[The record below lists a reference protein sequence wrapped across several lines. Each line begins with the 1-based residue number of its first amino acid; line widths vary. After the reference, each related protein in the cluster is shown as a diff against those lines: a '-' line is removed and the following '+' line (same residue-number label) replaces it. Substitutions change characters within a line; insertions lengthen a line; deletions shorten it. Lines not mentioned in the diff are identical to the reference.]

1 MNLFTS
7 TVGRKVL
14 MAVTG
19 LLLVMFITVHLLGN
33 LSVFLGADGINAYA
47 KHLHDLGPLVWIFR
61 LVMLCLFAVHIT
73 FGIQLYMENRA
84 ATPETYAIQKTLV
97 TTFSAKTMI
106 YTGVIILVFLL
117 YHLLHFTVQ
126 VTNPEISA
134 HHLPLD
140 AAMRPDVFSMVV
152 LSFQKV
158 FIAAIYVIGMIALG
172 FHLAHGVSSW
182 VQTFGLSTGPS
193 QDKVRIIGKLLAI
206 VYALAYI
213 AIPLFILA
221 RIVK

>member
-19 LLLVMFITVHLLGN
+19 LLLVLFITVHLLGN

-47 KHLHDLGPLVWIFR
+47 KHLHDLGPLVWVFR

-84 ATPETYAIQKTLV
+84 ATPEAYAIQKTLV

-106 YTGVIILVFLL
+106 YTGLIILVFLI

-158 FIAAIYVIGMIALG
+158 FIAAIYIIGMIALG